1 MTLLYLVRHGQT
13 EWSKSGQH
21 TSFTDL
27 DLTEHGV
34 KQATALRERLD
45 PSEFGLVLTSPRMRA
60 RKTAELA
67 GFTDYEVTDDL
78 QEWNYGDY
86 EGKTS
91 AQIREDHH
99 GWRLWFNGVSNGET
113 ADQVR
118 ERLTRVVHRVRAS
131 GVDKAICF
139 GHGHASRVLALCWLD
154 FPIIFAAAKAG
165 RASRNQPADGGMPD
179 EDNLEALFEVIME
192 TIPAPTYTEGA
203 PLQAQDWKDEVQK
216 AAEKDRKS
224 VV

>member
-1 MTLLYLVRHGQT
+1 MWVMTLLYLVRHGQT

-99 GWRLWFNGVSNGET
+99 GWRLWFNGVPNGET

-139 GHGHASRVLALCWLD
+139 GQLIKKMAKVSPDWIVDRQRRVVIVVLDETNSFLKAL
-154 FPIIFAAAKAG
+154 P
-165 RASRNQPADGGMPD
+165 R
-179 EDNLEALFEVIME
+179 LFVK
-192 TIPAPTYTEGA
+192 YQ
-203 PLQAQDWKDEVQK
+203 LQGFIRYIVL
-216 AAEKDRKS
+216 
-224 VV
+224 

>member
-45 PSEFGLVLTSPRMRA
+45 PSEFGLVLTSRRMRA
-60 RKTAELA
+60 RKSAELA

-99 GWRLWFNGVSNGET
+99 GWRLWFNGVPNGET

-139 GHGHASRVLALCWLD
+139 GHGHASRVLALCWMD
-154 FPIIFAAAKAG
+154 FPLIFGQAFPLEV
-165 RASRNQPADGGMPD
+165 ASISILGH
-179 EDNLEALFEVIME
+179 
-192 TIPAPTYTEGA
+192 
-203 PLQAQDWKDEVQK
+203 
-216 AAEKDRKS
+216 EKESWAMLRWNS
-224 VV
+224 

>member
-45 PSEFGLVLTSPRMRA
+45 PSEFGLVLTSPRTRA
-60 RKTAELA
+60 RHTAELA

-91 AQIREDHH
+91 LEIREHH
-99 GWRLWFNGVSNGET
+99 HPGWRLWFNGVPNGES
-113 ADQVR
+113 AEQVR
-118 ERLTRVVHRVRAS
+118 ERVRREGVDLRGDRSLTLRYIPHNRAPLDKGRKEVLKHVHRLWGFDVM
-131 GVDKAICF
+131 
-139 GHGHASRVLALCWLD
+139 LEQQ
-154 FPIIFAAAKAG
+154 
-165 RASRNQPADGGMPD
+165 NEDGSV
-179 EDNLEALFEVIME
+179 ELLERCPPRMNGL
-192 TIPAPTYTEGA
+192 
-203 PLQAQDWKDEVQK
+203 
-216 AAEKDRKS
+216 
-224 VV
+224 